1 MRNVR
6 ERWCNRG
13 FPRLL
18 PYKMNK
24 RMFVI
29 TQTTAVH
36 KFISVVCCSFSA
48 RIYRPLPGLKSSNAD
63 FFGFSSPE
71 PCIRFLIGLLHLIRE
86 LNLFFIRC
94 PPPVGSLR
102 LHSLGATA
110 HGISLRFNA
119 QPVTMQKYHYC
130 CRMSWPHRMCLT
142 VSAAV
147 AQVVSRAVPHLA
159 LCNRKVREK
168 LLLSCK
174 CSRERG

>member
-1 MRNVR
+1 
-6 ERWCNRG
+6 
-13 FPRLL
+13 
-18 PYKMNK
+18 
-24 RMFVI
+24 MFVI

-36 KFISVVCCSFSA
+36 KFHFSCLLFILCPYLPSTPGREVVQCGFLRILFS
-48 RIYRPLPGLKSSNAD
+48 GTVH
-63 FFGFSSPE
+63 
-71 PCIRFLIGLLHLIRE
+71 RFLIGLS
-86 LNLFFIRC
+86 
-94 PPPVGSLR
+94 PPVGSLR

-159 LCNRKVREK
+159 LCDRKVREK